1 MDRQVYRLRTALLRA
16 LLGYHPPNARDA
28 QGLAVRMV
36 DGGRTPGRRRE
47 KGDRRLTVDEG
58 SVRTLSV
65 EKRRRRK
72 VMGVVEVA
80 AMAMAVE
87 VE

>member
-1 MDRQVYRLRTALLRA
+1 
-16 LLGYHPPNARDA
+16 
-28 QGLAVRMV
+28 
-36 DGGRTPGRRRE
+36 
-47 KGDRRLTVDEG
+47 
-58 SVRTLSV
+58 VRTLSV

-72 VMGVVEVA
+72 VMGVVEVT

>member
-1 MDRQVYRLRTALLRA
+1 
-16 LLGYHPPNARDA
+16 
-28 QGLAVRMV
+28 MV
-36 DGGRTPGRRRE
+36 DGGRTPGKRQE

-80 AMAMAVE
+80 AMAMALE